1 MRLTNLT
8 QVRNIQHETEKS
20 SQQIIRTAH
29 QLHKVL
35 FVTVSRPATSV
46 DVADLTVFHYST
58 PSHSAL
64 VHNASYLRDSIRWFD
79 LFSVSL
85 AAAVY

>member
-58 PSHSAL
+58 PSHALRSSTQCFLSARQYSL
-64 VHNASYLRDSIRWFD
+64 V
-79 LFSVSL
+79 
-85 AAAVY
+85 